1 MTTEHSIHALII
13 GIVIA
18 LGTGFLG
25 GYLAHQDQVP
35 YYNPQADVAKVAQDN
50 TRECYKLLSEALKPK
65 EQKEMAH

>member
-35 YYNPQADVAKVAQDN
+35 YYNPQPDAAKVAEEN
-50 TRECYKLLSEALKPK
+50 TRACYGLLAEALKPK
-65 EQKEMAH
+65 EQGVAH